1 MTVFYSLLGYSLT
14 LFVCFMIIPVFAF
27 ILRLILIAFFSRIY
41 WMLNRQRS
49 PAELVQFSVRIAHP
63 VGFLTAIFHGYAALW
78 MGTVL
83 LRGMDVPVD
92 WFLPALLTLAFLWWG
107 SRHLQR
113 PRHMAITTG
122 NTITTTNPAGEETT
136 IILNPEQESTAQ
148 QNDPMYQVN
157 ERLKAQLKGQ
167 IRDFMKGNTVIGLIG
182 RVTGVLLG
190 GMYLIYPLIS

>member
-27 ILRLILIAFFSRIY
+27 ILRLLLIALFSRFY
-41 WMLNRQRS
+41 WVFNRQRS

-63 VGFLTAIFHGYAALW
+63 VGFLTAIFHGYASLW

-83 LRGMDVPVD
+83 LRGMGVPVD
-92 WFLPALLTLAFLWWG
+92 WFLPALLILAFFWWG
-107 SRHLQR
+107 SRNLQK
-113 PRHMAITTG
+113 PKEIAVTTG
-122 NTITTTNPAGEETT
+122 NTITTTNAAGEETT
-136 IILNPEQESTAQ
+136 IILHPEQESTAQ

-157 ERLKAQLKGQ
+157 ERLKAQLKNQ
-167 IRDFMKGNTVIGLIG
+167 VRDFMTGNTVIGLIG

-190 GMYLIYPLIS
+190 GMYLVYPLIS